1 MGKRQLLQYTVWENW
16 TATCKRI
23 KLDYFTMPYTKV
35 NLKWI
40 KNLNVR
46 TYTVKLLEENMHYTF
61 WHWSQSYYF
70 YVSSD
75 KGVFPGG
82 SDDKE
87 SACSVGNPGLIPGS
101 GRSPGEIHSNPLQ
114 YSCLENSMGS
124 GAWWA
129 TVYGVTELDMT
140 EQ

>member
-1 MGKRQLLQYTVWENW
+1 MGKRQLLQYTEWENW

-46 TYTVKLLEENMHYTF
+46 TYNVKLLEENMQYTF
-61 WHWSQSYYF
+61 GIGLSHVIF

-75 KGVFPGG
+75 KGVSLVAQMVKNLPAVW
-82 SDDKE
+82 E
-87 SACSVGNPGLIPGS
+87 TQV
-101 GRSPGEIHSNPLQ
+101 
-114 YSCLENSMGS
+114 
-124 GAWWA
+124 
-129 TVYGVTELDMT
+129 
-140 EQ
+140 